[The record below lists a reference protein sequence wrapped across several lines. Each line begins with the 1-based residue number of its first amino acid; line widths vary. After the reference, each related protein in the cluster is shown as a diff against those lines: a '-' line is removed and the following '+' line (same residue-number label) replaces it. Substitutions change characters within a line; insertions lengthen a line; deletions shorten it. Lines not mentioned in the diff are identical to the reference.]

1 MTLMVA
7 MALLV
12 VVGAVNLRYEPTIA
26 ERMATFKASEGRGA
40 QACPQARV
48 VAQPVNGDGSAG
60 KKACMGRAQAPKGSE
75 LWCKCNID
83 KAVIG
88 ANVVTGST
96 RCVDVGGG
104 RAGVCTWDAA
114 AKVCVPSKTSTS
126 TTTTVHITIFT
137 TSPAPVPDGRGNA
150 NAKKCA
156 LCAYWDVL
164 SAKCEA
170 NKGEGGTPK
179 MCAFA
184 LACKKLNA
192 DRPRPCRGD
201 VPPTTVGT
209 TVGTTSTT
217 STTTTTSSST
227 GTITTTGT
235 TTTTPGVC
243 STATK
248 VECGHFGTRLVGQQG
263 KRKVECESKG
273 CCWDHSPGENSVTPW
288 CYTRGR
294 PKDPTCQAVAIKRDC
309 KRHNLQDCEAAGC
322 CWEVSPK
329 NNKDPWCFKKTTT
342 ADTPPPSTPT
352 ESKM

>member
-7 MALLV
+7 IALLV

-156 LCAYWDVL
+156 LCAYWGVL
-164 SAKCEA
+164 STKCEA
-170 NKGEGGTPK
+170 NKGEGGTPIS
-179 MCAFA
+179 
-184 LACKKLNA
+184 
-192 DRPRPCRGD
+192 DRPRPCPCKGD
-201 VPPTTVGT
+201 VSPTA
-209 TVGTTSTT
+209 VGTTSNT
-217 STTTTTSSST
+217 STTTRTRT
-227 GTITTTGT
+227 GTTTGT
-235 TTTTPGVC
+235 KTSTNTTKTIASTGTT
-243 STATK
+243 
-248 VECGHFGTRLVGQQG
+248 
-263 KRKVECESKG
+263 
-273 CCWDHSPGENSVTPW
+273 
-288 CYTRGR
+288 
-294 PKDPTCQAVAIKRDC
+294 
-309 KRHNLQDCEAAGC
+309 
-322 CWEVSPK
+322 
-329 NNKDPWCFKKTTT
+329 
-342 ADTPPPSTPT
+342 PPSTPT
-352 ESKM
+352 KSKM